1 MKENQLDSE
10 KIIIGDI
17 LNDLEAKKS
26 TNDFLPYVFNIL
38 NPYDFVSIKNR
49 KIFVYIKNQLANKAS
64 LSLEKIT
71 ADLNSKNEFSDIDLN
86 IYLKECIDL
95 YNNKDANFID
105 YIEFIKKQSA
115 LNKILPAIKE
125 LVKEYKDKKLFS
137 SYTFLNSIAIDI
149 QRKMSFDTSIEFKS
163 SNEAI
168 TSLIEK
174 LSDNNCVAK
183 NLSKKL
189 DNSRKI
195 KTGLSEL
202 DSEIG
207 GLQKGCLS
215 LISGRPD
222 IGKTILS
229 LVIALNVAKSGTP
242 VGIFSLEASSEN
254 SMIRLLSNVSGIS
267 TEEITNMPF
276 LKLSHLSSFSN
287 TNKIKWDDS
296 KIESITKASEIISNC
311 PIYIYDNYF
320 CSIERIEEKTRKLK
334 LAFPNLGVI
343 IIDYLSL
350 LELNSQYKDF
360 PREANRNDILLRL
373 KHLAIELDIS
383 IIVISQLSRA
393 VSYRANGKPY
403 LLDLKEL
410 GINESYID
418 QAYFLR
424 RIDNYKHK
432 ATNTLFSVFYRPTPF
447 DMGNEYE
454 GSKYIDSILELD
466 LVKNK
471 FGKTATFN
479 FNFNK
484 ETNQINI
491 ISNKN
496 NVT

>member
-1 MKENQLDSE
+1 M
-10 KIIIGDI
+10 
-17 LNDLEAKKS
+17 
-26 TNDFLPYVFNIL
+26 
-38 NPYDFVSIKNR
+38 
-49 KIFVYIKNQLANKAS
+49 
-64 LSLEKIT
+64 
-71 ADLNSKNEFSDIDLN
+71 
-86 IYLKECIDL
+86 KECIDL
-95 YNNKDANFID
+95 YNNKDAKFKD
-105 YIEFIKKQSA
+105 YIEYIKKQSA

-125 LVKEYKDKKLFS
+125 LAEEYKDKKLYS

-174 LSDNNCVAK
+174 LSDKNCIAK
-183 NLSKKL
+183 SLSKKL

-215 LISGRPD
+215 LIAGRPD

-229 LVIALNVAKSGTP
+229 LVIALNVAKLGTP

-267 TEEITNMPF
+267 TEDITNMPF

-287 TNKIKWDDS
+287 TNKIKCDDS
-296 KIESITKASEIISNC
+296 KIKSITKASEIISNC
-311 PIYIYDNYF
+311 PIYIYDNCNYF
-320 CSIERIEEKTRKLK
+320 CSIEHIEEKTRKLK

-360 PREANRNDILLRL
+360 PREAIKNDILLRL

-393 VSYRANGKPY
+393 VSYRANRKPY

-432 ATNTLFSVFYRPTPF
+432 ATNTLYSVFYRPTPY

-496 NVT
+496 NFN

>member
-1 MKENQLDSE
+1 MKTNQLDSE

-26 TNDFLPYVFNIL
+26 TNDFLSYVFNIL

-125 LVKEYKDKKLFS
+125 LAKEYKDKKLFS

-189 DNSRKI
+189 DNSRII

-267 TEEITNMPF
+267 TDEITNMPF
-276 LKLSHLSSFSN
+276 LKLSYLSSFSN
-287 TNKIKWDDS
+287 TNKIKCDDS
-296 KIESITKASEIISNC
+296 KIELITKASEIISNC

-320 CSIERIEEKTRKLK
+320 CSIERI
-334 LAFPNLGVI
+334 
-343 IIDYLSL
+343 
-350 LELNSQYKDF
+350 
-360 PREANRNDILLRL
+360 
-373 KHLAIELDIS
+373 
-383 IIVISQLSRA
+383 
-393 VSYRANGKPY
+393 
-403 LLDLKEL
+403 
-410 GINESYID
+410 
-418 QAYFLR
+418 
-424 RIDNYKHK
+424 
-432 ATNTLFSVFYRPTPF
+432 
-447 DMGNEYE
+447 
-454 GSKYIDSILELD
+454 
-466 LVKNK
+466 
-471 FGKTATFN
+471 
-479 FNFNK
+479 
-484 ETNQINI
+484 
-491 ISNKN
+491 
-496 NVT
+496 

>member
-1 MKENQLDSE
+1 M
-10 KIIIGDI
+10 
-17 LNDLEAKKS
+17 
-26 TNDFLPYVFNIL
+26 
-38 NPYDFVSIKNR
+38 
-49 KIFVYIKNQLANKAS
+49 
-64 LSLEKIT
+64 
-71 ADLNSKNEFSDIDLN
+71 
-86 IYLKECIDL
+86 
-95 YNNKDANFID
+95 
-105 YIEFIKKQSA
+105 
-115 LNKILPAIKE
+115 
-125 LVKEYKDKKLFS
+125 
-137 SYTFLNSIAIDI
+137 
-149 QRKMSFDTSIEFKS
+149 
-163 SNEAI
+163 
-168 TSLIEK
+168 
-174 LSDNNCVAK
+174 
-183 NLSKKL
+183 
-189 DNSRKI
+189 
-195 KTGLSEL
+195 
-202 DSEIG
+202 
-207 GLQKGCLS
+207 
-215 LISGRPD
+215 
-222 IGKTILS
+222 
-229 LVIALNVAKSGTP
+229 
-242 VGIFSLEASSEN
+242 
-254 SMIRLLSNVSGIS
+254 
-267 TEEITNMPF
+267 
-276 LKLSHLSSFSN
+276 
-287 TNKIKWDDS
+287 
-296 KIESITKASEIISNC
+296 
-311 PIYIYDNYF
+311 
-320 CSIERIEEKTRKLK
+320 
-334 LAFPNLGVI
+334 I

-350 LELNSQYKDF
+350 LELNSQYKDL

-496 NVT
+496 NVN

>member
-49 KIFVYIKNQLANKAS
+49 EIFVYIKNQLANKAS

-125 LVKEYKDKKLFS
+125 LAKEYKDKKLFS

-168 TSLIEK
+168 TFLIEK

-202 DSEIG
+202 DSKIG

-215 LISGRPD
+215 LI
-222 IGKTILS
+222 
-229 LVIALNVAKSGTP
+229 
-242 VGIFSLEASSEN
+242 
-254 SMIRLLSNVSGIS
+254 SGIS

-360 PREANRNDILLRL
+360 HREANRNDILLRL

-496 NVT
+496 NVN

>member
-1 MKENQLDSE
+1 MKKNQLDSE

-26 TNDFLPYVFNIL
+26 TNDFLSYVFNIP

-125 LVKEYKDKKLFS
+125 LAKEYKDKKLFS

-189 DNSRKI
+189 DNSRII

-267 TEEITNMPF
+267 TDEITNMPF
-276 LKLSHLSSFSN
+276 LKLSYLSSFSN
-287 TNKIKWDDS
+287 TNKIKCDDS
-296 KIESITKASEIISNC
+296 KIELITKASEIISNC

-320 CSIERIEEKTRKLK
+320 CYIERIEEKTRKLK

-350 LELNSQYKDF
+350 LGLNSQYKDF

-496 NVT
+496 NFN

>member
-49 KIFVYIKNQLANKAS
+49 EIFVYIKNQLANKAS

-71 ADLNSKNEFSDIDLN
+71 ADLNLKNEFSDIDLN

-125 LVKEYKDKKLFS
+125 LAKEYKDKKLFS

-168 TSLIEK
+168 TFLIEK

-202 DSEIG
+202 DSKIG

-496 NVT
+496 NVN